1 MSAAAMVVGTVHA
14 QTAPDI
20 SVGHVLMQLVVGLA
34 VVIGGIW
41 GFSKF
46 LGRGRRPGL
55 PGMRRPSGEQ
65 LTVLSRQSLGKGLS
79 IAAVRW
85 GDREVLVGIAGTT
98 ITFLDGGDPPEA
110 RAEGVPV
117 YGPPVEPPASVRA
130 HDGPTAPPWV
140 QRSSRP
146 TFLQALRDATAR
158 H

>member
-1 MSAAAMVVGTVHA
+1 MSPSAMVVAAVQA
-14 QTAPDI
+14 AVQARPAPDI
-20 SVGHVLMQLVVGLA
+20 SVGHVLLQMVVGLA

-41 GFSKF
+41 GFGKF
-46 LGRGRRPGL
+46 LGRGRRPG
-55 PGMRRPSGEQ
+55 GRGIRRPPGEQ

-117 YGPPVEPPASVRA
+117 YGPPVEPPAAVRVL
-130 HDGPTAPPWV
+130 DIPPGPLSAGPL
-140 QRSSRP
+140 S
-146 TFLQALRDATAR
+146 A
-158 H
+158 